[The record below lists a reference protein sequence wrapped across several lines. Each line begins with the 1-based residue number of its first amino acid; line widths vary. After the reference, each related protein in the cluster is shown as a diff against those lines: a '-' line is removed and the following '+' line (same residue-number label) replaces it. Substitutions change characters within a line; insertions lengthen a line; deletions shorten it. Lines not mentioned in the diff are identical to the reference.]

1 MSEVQVKAIAKGI
14 RISPRKV
21 GVVASLVK
29 KRTVSEALTILEHT
43 ERKAALPITKLI
55 NSAAA
60 NARHNLKLS
69 ADEVQNL
76 EITTIMVTE
85 GISLKRYKFV
95 GTGRRARPRPM
106 LKRSSHITVILGKL
120 ESKAKLKS
128 PKAAA
133 SKSAPASKTSVA
145 KSAQTPDTKLK
156 SEPKTPA
163 KKPSIPKQ
171 APSPTPKAKKEAKK

>member
-76 EITTIMVTE
+76 DITTIMVTE

-106 LKRSSHITVILGKL
+106 LKRSSHITVILGTL

-133 SKSAPASKTSVA
+133 SSKTSA
-145 KSAQTPDTKLK
+145 TKSAQTPDAKLK

-163 KKPSIPKQ
+163 KKS
-171 APSPTPKAKKEAKK
+171 STPKSSPKPALKKSKEAKK

>member
-1 MSEVQVKAIAKGI
+1 MSVEVKAIAKGV

-43 ERKAALPITKLI
+43 ERKAALPISKLI

-69 ADEVQNL
+69 EAEVQAL
-76 EITTIMVTE
+76 DITTIMVTE
-85 GISLKRYKFV
+85 GITLKRYKFV

-120 ESKAKLKS
+120 ESKSKLKS
-128 PKAAA
+128 
-133 SKSAPASKTSVA
+133 KS
-145 KSAQTPDTKLK
+145 
-156 SEPKTPA
+156 TPA
-163 KKPSIPKQ
+163 KTESPKTAKASTTPTKKVAKAPAKSKPKEGV
-171 APSPTPKAKKEAKK
+171 KK